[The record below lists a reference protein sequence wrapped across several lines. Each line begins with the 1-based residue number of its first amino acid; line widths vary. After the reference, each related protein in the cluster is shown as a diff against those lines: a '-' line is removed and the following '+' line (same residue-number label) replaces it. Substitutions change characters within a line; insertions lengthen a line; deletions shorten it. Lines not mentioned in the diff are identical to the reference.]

1 MNCLDEETITALKI
15 ADSLSPHRLRVGD
28 RAVFTSDVSI
38 WHGCVCEV
46 TSDVSIRHG
55 RVCEVIHILTYGHL
69 CAVVSDGT
77 RGVIQVATYHL
88 VYYPGAGDVA
98 GDSQE
103 IAMAKGKKGGGGKKC

>member
-38 WHGCVCEV
+38 RHGCVCEV
-46 TSDVSIRHG
+46 
-55 RVCEVIHILTYGHL
+55 IHIFDYGHL

-77 RGVIQVATYHL
+77 RGVIHVATYHL